1 MSAVPVGHRASW
13 RALPKRG
20 GVMSKSRMR
29 VAIVVGAQVALLC
42 GLAWA
47 KGDKGIKAD
56 KAAPPVTL
64 SVWIMPNGSGDHAH
78 NFDELVR
85 PFLAADAQIEVQV
98 TVLPWNEA
106 LGRIQKAV
114 QGGPAPDVV
123 QLGSTWVASIAAT
136 GRLLDLTGTY
146 DEKLFPP
153 AVLATTAIEDSRAHA
168 GRRFAMPWIVD
179 TRALYYN
186 KSICSTAGVDPEKD
200 FATWDSFR
208 AALQK
213 MKKVGWNGQHRAP
226 LGIPMT
232 NWDVI
237 HNLSW
242 WIWGAGGGFVSR
254 RSDEPG
260 INAPAS
266 LAGIDYYIGLYRD
279 GLVSPEADRSD
290 AVGVAEMLRKGD
302 IAATIAFP
310 IPSLPEDR
318 FGITLIPA
326 GSKGRF
332 TFLGGSVLS
341 VLKSSKHP
349 KEAIKLL
356 KFLSG
361 EAAQVRYSTTTG
373 LLPAAAAQYDELLLK
388 LDPIRG
394 VFVQQ
399 MQVGRA
405 YPSIPQ
411 WGDIETV
418 LRDGLNTVWAFGR
431 AARYDAPVVRTKL
444 DEMAKKIDAIMHAP
458 PGGRGMP
465 GKP

>member
-1 MSAVPVGHRASW
+1 
-13 RALPKRG
+13 
-20 GVMSKSRMR
+20 MSKSRMR
-29 VAIVVGAQVALLC
+29 VAIVVLAQVALL
-42 GLAWA
+42 GGPAWA
-47 KGDKGIKAD
+47 KGAKS
-56 KAAPPVTL
+56 AAPVAL

-85 PFLAADAQIEVQV
+85 PFLAAHAQVEVQV

-114 QGGPAPDVV
+114 RGGPAPDVV
-123 QLGSTWVASIAAT
+123 QLGTTWVASIAST
-136 GRLLDLTGTY
+136 GGLLDLTGTY

-153 AVLATTAIEDSRAHA
+153 AVLATTSIEGSRTQA
-168 GRRFAMPWIVD
+168 GKRFAMPWIVD

-186 KSICSTAGVDPEKD
+186 KAICAAAGVDPSKD
-200 FATWDSFR
+200 FATWDGFR

-213 MKKVGWNGQHRAP
+213 MKQVGWNGQHPAP

-279 GLVSPEADRSD
+279 GLVSTEADRSD
-290 AVGVAEMLRKGD
+290 AVGVAEMLRKGN

-318 FGITLIPA
+318 FGIALIPA

-341 VLKSSKHP
+341 VFKSSKHP

-356 KFLSG
+356 KFLSS

-399 MQVGRA
+399 MQFGRA

-418 LRDGLNTVWAFGR
+418 LRDGLNVVWAFGR
-431 AARYDAPVVRTKL
+431 APRYDGPVVRTKL
-444 DEMAKKIDAIMHAP
+444 DEMAKRIDVILHAP
-458 PGGRGMP
+458 PDGRGTSS
-465 GKP
+465 KP